1 MIKETHHVKR
11 TSEEVFEFIAS
22 NLSWSALFG
31 SKTAECQ
38 SMVPWFLS
46 AAPTHPSRMV
56 LLGTLTVTQPIKK
69 ISHISKTPN
78 VQYHVHS
85 YPLIIPI
92 LGQIAS
98 AFTVSP
104 NFGKKTCDWE
114 YWQSFSIHNLCSLF
128 KHSVRW
134 VWSWDIGEKCSEKEI
149 YKTNW
154 IVKPHA

>member
-85 YPLIIPI
+85 SPTLK
-92 LGQIAS
+92 L
-98 AFTVSP
+98 FTSKTSNQTHPP
-104 NFGKKTCDWE
+104 NGI
-114 YWQSFSIHNLCSLF
+114 SINCAIMTELYLLRF
-128 KHSVRW
+128 
-134 VWSWDIGEKCSEKEI
+134 
-149 YKTNW
+149 T
-154 IVKPHA
+154 